1 MVYATYRDLC
11 RDHNEYL
18 ETFLMKKSFWDL
30 PLGEQLALAAVGI
43 EKSKA
48 REDEYHKELK
58 GISDLSPE
66 EQEGYIRWTRTL

>member
-1 MVYATYRDLC
+1 MVYPSYSDVFRY
-11 RDHNEYL
+11 HNQYL

-30 PLGEQLALAAVGI
+30 PLGEQLAAAAVGI

>member
-1 MVYATYRDLC
+1 MVYPTYRYLF
-11 RDHNEYL
+11 RYNNEYL
-18 ETFLMKKSFWDL
+18 EAFLMKKTFWEL
-30 PLGEQLALAAVGI
+30 PLGEQLAAAAVGI